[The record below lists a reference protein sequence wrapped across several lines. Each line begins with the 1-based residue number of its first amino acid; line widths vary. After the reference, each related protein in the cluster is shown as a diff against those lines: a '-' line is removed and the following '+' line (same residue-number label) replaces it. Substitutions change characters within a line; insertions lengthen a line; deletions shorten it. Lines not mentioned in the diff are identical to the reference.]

1 MDPLKQLTVDNVA
14 IVQATFVLY
23 NPLFIV
29 QVIIDVESVVRE
41 YMRPAAATSSSPPGD
56 LPPKYEDL
64 ADCPPPQ
71 YDESTMRSDDALDTP
86 EQDAAADEADE
97 NMRRDNKGQN

>member
-1 MDPLKQLTVDNVA
+1 MA